1 MSNTALVSLNFSL
14 CYQIGGEGYKALGKS
29 LTIHKA
35 VTSIDFHIVEGRA
48 TKAARRW
55 LKVSSLTKLL

>member
-35 VTSIDFHIVEGRA
+35 VTSIDFHIARTLATWAAKRLARA
-48 TKAARRW
+48 
-55 LKVSSLTKLL
+55 